1 MSKIAMAV
9 RRAGIR
15 VRSAQKWQVL
25 AACLVA
31 ALALLAL
38 VTLSQLVVDPATW
51 REGERELL
59 RPAHK
64 YNTLPYMI
72 ATVAALSVWGPFSC
86 WRCFDPRVRRYM
98 MWCFNLFAAWMA
110 MVILKYAVRWDVLT
124 EALWYCFYVPLL
136 FIPMLCLFA
145 ALRAAGVDD
154 RPAVIRS
161 KRVLFLLD
169 VLLLLV
175 VLTNG
180 FHYAVFRFDRAD
192 PNWGGNYQYAPAY
205 YAVYAMMVGQF
216 LLFFGLLFTNAR
228 RQLRGTIFVVAFICA
243 LAVIY
248 GLAYVFRVP
257 FFFSGNFAL
266 SYTWFVC
273 VALELCFDLGLIPS
287 FAHYGRLFETLPID
301 VKVYSRPL
309 DRAVD
314 PMLYTEKASPVT
326 AQGRACVQA
335 CTGGPVRLTSSATS
349 DVVYRAQRGSGGVVL
364 VTEDVSAISQRR
376 LALEQRHRALRAS
389 CILLE
394 QERLMRERLRKQE
407 SEKELYD
414 EVDRSISEALGKAR
428 ELLAQAEGLP
438 EHEAISRLTLAKML
452 VSYCKR
458 KGGIVLARRGDADF
472 EREKLQLIV
481 GELVSDLQT
490 AGVDC
495 GALVETGEIL
505 PIDVVSVLY
514 DCLYDFA
521 IASLYCADPV
531 LMIYFSDYSDGAVEM
546 RLTLSTG
553 EQRSLIDS
561 EEVPVLRAMLD
572 ARDVAYRLTGSDG
585 MLVLVVVV
593 RKGA

>member
-1 MSKIAMAV
+1 
-9 RRAGIR
+9 
-15 VRSAQKWQVL
+15 
-25 AACLVA
+25 
-31 ALALLAL
+31 
-38 VTLSQLVVDPATW
+38 
-51 REGERELL
+51 
-59 RPAHK
+59 
-64 YNTLPYMI
+64 
-72 ATVAALSVWGPFSC
+72 
-86 WRCFDPRVRRYM
+86 
-98 MWCFNLFAAWMA
+98 
-110 MVILKYAVRWDVLT
+110 
-124 EALWYCFYVPLL
+124 
-136 FIPMLCLFA
+136 
-145 ALRAAGVDD
+145 
-154 RPAVIRS
+154 
-161 KRVLFLLD
+161 
-169 VLLLLV
+169 
-175 VLTNG
+175 
-180 FHYAVFRFDRAD
+180 
-192 PNWGGNYQYAPAY
+192 
-205 YAVYAMMVGQF
+205 
-216 LLFFGLLFTNAR
+216 
-228 RQLRGTIFVVAFICA
+228 
-243 LAVIY
+243 
-248 GLAYVFRVP
+248 
-257 FFFSGNFAL
+257 
-266 SYTWFVC
+266 
-273 VALELCFDLGLIPS
+273 
-287 FAHYGRLFETLPID
+287 
-301 VKVYSRPL
+301 
-309 DRAVD
+309 
-314 PMLYTEKASPVT
+314 
-326 AQGRACVQA
+326 
-335 CTGGPVRLTSSATS
+335 
-349 DVVYRAQRGSGGVVL
+349 
-364 VTEDVSAISQRR
+364 
-376 LALEQRHRALRAS
+376 
-389 CILLE
+389 
-394 QERLMRERLRKQE
+394 MRERLRKQE

-561 EEVPVLRAMLD
+561 EEVQELRAMLD